1 MRKRIAEALAA
12 LWVRTL
18 AWLRREAYVK
28 ALVEAVA
35 KKAFI
40 DGHNAAMESHYQAIA
55 NARMCAQAYGEL
67 IGRQTLALELEIAHG
82 VGEGGERAM
91 SADEV
96 GTLLRRQLH

>member
-1 MRKRIAEALAA
+1 MRKRISDAVVTAWMHA
-12 LWVRTL
+12 L

-28 ALVEAVA
+28 ALVEVVA
-35 KKAFI
+35 KQAYL
-40 DGHNAAMESHYQAIA
+40 DGHNAAMENHYQVLA
-55 NARMCAQAYGEL
+55 NARACAQAYGEL

>member
-1 MRKRIAEALAA
+1 MRKRVAAAIAARWARA
-12 LWVRTL
+12 L

-40 DGHNAAMESHYQAIA
+40 DGHNAAMETIHQA
-55 NARMCAQAYGEL
+55 NAEVRAHALAYGEL
-67 IGRQTLALELEIAHG
+67 LGRQALAHELQVAHG

-91 SADEV
+91 NAEEV
-96 GTLLRRQLH
+96 ATLVTRQLH